1 MQYHEL
7 KWQSW
12 WKPVVERKPANS
24 SWKCDIISSDRQRS
38 KGPEKAPRGVVG
50 DAGPEGERSTD
61 IRKSDAIATLRYKTE
76 ERRECDRAQE
86 TVGEMVAAYRQ
97 R

>member
-1 MQYHEL
+1 MRGSAVSQIEL
-7 KWQSW
+7 
-12 WKPVVERKPANS
+12 VETGGGKN
-24 SWKCDIISSDRQRS
+24 RQIVAGSVALYRVTGGGQ

-61 IRKSDAIATLRYKTE
+61 IRESDAIATLRYKTE